1 MEELN
6 IIHTAEKMK
15 FSTKNFF
22 SKFDQIRSFLRI

>member
-15 FSTKNFF
+15 FSNKDFF